1 MGAAAGLFLAYV
13 LVLFRGGGTGESY
26 LGINPGKVIEFS
38 GTASEDSYRSADGT
52 VRFKLRLEHV
62 LSADNIRPERVR
74 GIVLV
79 MVKGYGN
86 AVSAAEGNGS
96 IGYGERIAVTGKLKI
111 SGRPGINY
119 TSWTVPKDI
128 IRNGFSGRIMTV
140 RQIIRKKLEQKINL
154 IGYPESE
161 LFRALFL
168 GIKEELPAEM
178 KKGFRKTGTLHI
190 LALSG
195 LHAGIVFML
204 INIIL
209 FWLPHRTVRFAAA
222 SAVLFIYL
230 FIVGF
235 KISLVRASLMLFIG
249 GLVYIKGRDLMPVN
263 ILSLAAIC
271 VVLIEPSNI
280 FTLSFQLSFL
290 AVFGMVSIG
299 RILSVYTESFVPGF
313 IRYPICYSLG
323 AQLAVAPLL
332 LYTFGEFYLIGF
344 FVSLLSVPVIT
355 IFIWLGILFIILP
368 AGSLVVLQRIISGFL
383 SILYDTVNIIN
394 RNFSVIP
401 GIVVTSKKGYIIISM
416 AVIVISFIFLFPRK
430 YSNNRI
436 GAHEL

>member
-13 LVLFRGGGTGESY
+13 LVLFPGSGIGEGY

-52 VRFKLRLEHV
+52 LRFKLRLEHV
-62 LSADNIRPERVR
+62 LSSENVRSEKVR
-74 GIVLV
+74 GIVLI
-79 MVKGYGN
+79 MVNGYGN
-86 AVSAAEGNGS
+86 QS
-96 IGYGERIAVTGKLKI
+96 IGYGERITVTGKLKI
-111 SGRPGINY
+111 AGQPGINY
-119 TSWTVPKDI
+119 TSWILPEDI

-140 RQIIRKKLEQKINL
+140 RWIIRKKLEQKIDL

-168 GIKEELPAEM
+168 GIKGGLPAEM
-178 KKGFRKTGTLHI
+178 KKGFKKTGTLHI

-204 INIIL
+204 VNLIL
-209 FWLPHRTVRFAAA
+209 FWLPHRIIRFAAA
-222 SAVLFIYL
+222 SIVLFIYL

-235 KISLVRASLMLFIG
+235 KISLIRASFMLFIG
-249 GLVYIKGRDLMPVN
+249 GLVYIKGRDLMPLN
-263 ILSLAAIC
+263 ILSLSAIC
-271 VVLIEPSNI
+271 IIFIEPSNI

-290 AVFGMVSIG
+290 AVFGMISIG
-299 RILSVYTESFVPGF
+299 RMLSVYTESFIPKF
-313 IRYPICYSLG
+313 IRYPLCYSIG

-332 LYTFGEFYLIGF
+332 LYTFGEFYLVGF
-344 FVSLLSVPVIT
+344 IVSLLSVPLIT
-355 IFIWLGILFIILP
+355 IFIWLGILFVFLP
-368 AGSLVVLQRIISGFL
+368 LWSPVVLQRIISGFL
-383 SILYDTVNIIN
+383 SILYDTVDFID

-401 GIVVTSKKGYIIISM
+401 GIVVTSQKGYIIISM
-416 AVIVISFIFLFPRK
+416 AVIIISFIFLFPRK
-430 YSNNRI
+430 YSTIRK

>member
-13 LVLFRGGGTGESY
+13 LVLFPGSGIGEGY
-26 LGINPGKVIEFS
+26 LGVNPGKVIEFS

-52 VRFKLRLEHV
+52 VMFKLRLEHV
-62 LSADNIRPERVR
+62 LSAENVRPERVR

-86 AVSAAEGNGS
+86 QS
-96 IGYGERIAVTGKLKI
+96 IGYGERITVTGKLKI
-111 SGRPGINY
+111 AGRPGINY

-128 IRNGFSGRIMTV
+128 IRNGYSGRIMPV
-140 RQIIRKKLEQKINL
+140 RWIIRKKLEQKIDL

-168 GIKEELPAEM
+168 GIKDGLPEGM
-178 KKGFRKTGTLHI
+178 KMGFEKTGTLHI

-195 LHAGIVFML
+195 LHAGIMFML
-204 INIIL
+204 INFIL
-209 FWLPHRTVRFAAA
+209 FWLPHRTIRFAAA
-222 SAVLFIYL
+222 SIMLFIYL

-249 GLVYIKGRDLMPVN
+249 GLVYIKGRDFMPLN

-271 VVLIEPSNI
+271 VVFIEPSNI

-313 IRYPICYSLG
+313 IRYPLCYSLG

-332 LYTFGEFYLIGF
+332 LYTFGEFYLVGF
-344 FVSLLSVPVIT
+344 IVSLLSVPVIT

-368 AGSLVVLQRIISGFL
+368 VWSPIVLQRVFLGFL
-383 SILYDTVNIIN
+383 SILYDTVDFIN

-401 GIVVTSKKGYIIISM
+401 GIVVTFQNGYIIISM
-416 AVIVISFIFLFPRK
+416 AVIFISFIFLFPRK
-430 YSNNRI
+430 YSNTRI